1 MAEVTLR
8 SHKIIDIVIDTGVV
22 RQTTFEFW
30 ANRLWSGSPYAIGP
44 LSVLSVLS
52 CLSVTLVYCGQT
64 VGWIK
69 TPLGKEVGLV
79 PGDIVLDGDPASIS
93 RRKGAQ
99 QPPLFGPCLLW
110 PNGRPSQILL
120 SSCIIGLQLSVL
132 RFCRFWDLPLAY
144 AVWFTLAR
152 MVLNSPSAV
161 IYNNTMSSSRM
172 IFSRYNY
179 LSMWHTH
186 LPDLKH
192 GMRCLPS
199 FRT

>member
-1 MAEVTLR
+1 MGHRKGFIMAEVTVR
-8 SHKIIDIVIDTGVV
+8 SHKIIDTVIDTGAV

-69 TPLGKEVGLV
+69 TPLGKEVGLG

-110 PNGRPSQILL
+110 PNGRPSQIPL

-144 AVWFTLAR
+144 AVWYVTA
-152 MVLNSPSAV
+152 NG
-161 IYNNTMSSSRM
+161 
-172 IFSRYNY
+172 
-179 LSMWHTH
+179 
-186 LPDLKH
+186 LKQ
-192 GMRCLPS
+192 S
-199 FRT
+199 FRSVRIIYRVVHAWFSVVIITLVCDTHICRT